1 MTEIPSPQDTANKMP
16 PAPSGHSKST
26 KSLVV
31 ILLLLLVVGYLVR
44 QEDASTFKFDEM
56 AVEDELR
63 SLVDPRPKLIELWQ
77 TGLIPQRRLAMLHV
91 RNKVQDDDQPQWR
104 QFLFEESYPAGL
116 IDPDIH
122 IRELIL
128 SCLSRIHST
137 KKQELDLGTKSDE
150 ISARAELEDFEKQW
164 LIPACLIQLKDMDPE
179 VRMMGI
185 QFARNLS
192 DKSPMVN
199 AVAAQLSDPNPR
211 LFSQAAAFLQLATG
225 QDFGIKLVNLPKNA
239 QVTQIPGVQEKI
251 QQWQEFLKANTSVW
265 TNAEAQIQLPAITPP
280 HLSHDYMNL
289 KFQTMDGKKINLAQ
303 LKGKVV
309 LLSFWTTWCTPCL
322 EELPALDNIHRA
334 HPDKFAIFP
343 ISLDGIPSNFGI
355 RDENG
360 KFIDDSTTNDLK
372 IHREKIVNLTETL
385 GIQMDIV
392 WDHQNRIAGR
402 YKGDELPTQAIY
414 DPSGH
419 LVRVFTGSRS
429 EADWMRILEEISHSA
444 APH

>member
-1 MTEIPSPQDTANKMP
+1 MTEIPSPQESASKKKP
-16 PAPSGHSKST
+16 SRSGHSKSS

-44 QEDASTFKFDEM
+44 QDESSSFEFDEL

-63 SLVDPRPKLIELWQ
+63 SLVDPRPKLNELWQ
-77 TGLIPQRRLAMLHV
+77 SGMIPQRRLAMLNI
-91 RNKVQDDDQPQWR
+91 RNKVQDDEHPQWR
-104 QFLFEESYPAGL
+104 QFLFDELYPEGL

-137 KKQELDLGTKSDE
+137 KKQELDLGTETDSVTA
-150 ISARAELEDFEKQW
+150 SAELDEFEKQW

-179 VRMMGI
+179 VRLMGI
-185 QFARNLS
+185 QFARNLA
-192 DKSPMVN
+192 DKSPMVH

-225 QDFGIKLVNLPKNA
+225 QDFGIKLVHLPKDTR
-239 QVTQIPGVQEKI
+239 VTQIPGMQEKI
-251 QQWQEFLKANTSVW
+251 QKWQDFLKTNQSAW
-265 TNAEAQIQLPAITPP
+265 TNAEAQITLPTFKSP
-280 HLSHDYMNL
+280 HLSHEYMNL
-289 KFQTMDGKKINLAQ
+289 NFQTMDGKKLSLAQ
-303 LKGKVV
+303 FRGKVV

-322 EELPALDNIHRA
+322 EELPALDKIHRA
-334 HPDKFAIFP
+334 HSDRIAIFP
-343 ISLDGIPSNFGI
+343 VSLDGIPSIYGI
-355 RDENG
+355 RDEDG
-360 KFIDDSTTNDLK
+360 KFIDDSTGDLK
-372 IHREKIVNLTETL
+372 IHREKIENMTETL
-385 GIQMDIV
+385 GIQMNIV

-429 EADWMRILEEISHSA
+429 EADWMRIFEGIAQSP